1 MPKKTEKKEAPKKAE
16 EPKKGEEPKKETKK
30 AAVEAPVEAPKEEAK
45 PAKLEKA
52 PKPEKKK
59 KEEKG
64 VFKLYKVENDKVTR
78 LRPTCERCG
87 PGYFMADHGNRYTCG
102 HCGFTKYKPAKEET
116 ALNQPRA

>member
-1 MPKKTEKKEAPKKAE
+1 MSKKAEKKEAPKKGE
-16 EPKKGEEPKKETKK
+16 EPKKGEAPKKETKK

-45 PAKLEKA
+45 PAKVEKA

-102 HCGFTKYKPAKEET
+102 HCGFTKYKPAKE
-116 ALNQPRA
+116 